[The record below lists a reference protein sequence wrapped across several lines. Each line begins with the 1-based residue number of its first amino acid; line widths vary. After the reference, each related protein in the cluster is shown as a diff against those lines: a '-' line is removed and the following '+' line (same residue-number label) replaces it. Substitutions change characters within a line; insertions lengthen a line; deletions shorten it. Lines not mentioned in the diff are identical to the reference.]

1 MATVKLT
8 PSTLA
13 NSNTQLTITNS
24 SNALTDCSSTNYAT
38 ITNTNASTSNRY
50 IYLRGFNFNDV
61 PSGATVNSFTIRI
74 KGYYTNGYSQAM
86 SVCNGTTAI
95 SGPSATS
102 FTTSVQTREFSNG
115 SMTWDTMKSYG
126 DNFGIRVNC
135 RRSNRNTQATYYIY
149 GAEIEVDYTP
159 AGPVAVTGVS
169 LDQHSANVDLGDTLQ
184 LTETV
189 TPANATDK
197 SVTWSSSNTAVATV
211 DSSGLVTAV
220 SVGNATITVTTTDGG
235 YTDTCAVTVSPV
247 TYVDYVQT
255 DTLVEGKEYII
266 ADGTSGTVHVL
277 TNQSG
282 GSAILQ
288 GITATASG
296 GRISLSSG
304 NAAKAKFTC
313 ELETTG
319 DTGTTLLKDANNKYL
334 YTDSSNHLRV
344 DTWTS
349 SMASKH
355 WHYKGES
362 KHLLWFFKDTAGN
375 DGYTD
380 TSSTYKYYLE
390 VSGGNFTDNHVTSP
404 SLADTTTPAMYIFVK
419 YEGGGNPILYQKD
432 TNGWDVQVQKVWLK
446 VDSST
451 WVEQASSVWS
461 TLFDAGTNYRKMN

>member
-8 PSTLA
+8 PSTLS
-13 NSNTQLTITNS
+13 NSNSQLTITNS
-24 SNALTDCSSTNYAT
+24 DNALTDVSSSNYAT
-38 ITNTNASTSNRY
+38 ITNTNNSTSNRY
-50 IYLRGFNFNDV
+50 IYLKGFNFSSV
-61 PSGATVNSFTIRI
+61 PDAATVNSYTIRI
-74 KGYYTNGYSQAM
+74 KGYYTDGYSQAM
-86 SVCNGTTAI
+86 SVCNGTTTI

-115 SMTWDTMKSYG
+115 SMTWATMKGYG
-126 DNFGIRVNC
+126 SEFGIRVNC
-135 RRSNRNTQATYYIY
+135 RRNSRNRQATYYIY

-169 LDQHSANVDLGDTLQ
+169 LDQSSANVDLGDTLQ
-184 LTETV
+184 LTATV
-189 TPANATDK
+189 SPSSATDK
-197 SVTWSSSNTAVATV
+197 SVTWSSSNTSVATV
-211 DSSGLVTAV
+211 NSSGLVTAV
-220 SVGNATITVTTTDGG
+220 SVGSATITVTTTDGG
-235 YTDTCAVTVSPV
+235 FTDTCAVTVSPV

-255 DTLVEGKEYII
+255 DTLVAGKEYII

-277 TNQSG
+277 TNVSG

-288 GITATASG
+288 GITATASS

-304 NAAKAKFTC
+304 NAAKAKFTV

-319 DTGTTLLKDANNKYL
+319 DSSTTLLVDANNKYL

-355 WHYKGES
+355 WHYKAES
-362 KHLLWFFKDTAGN
+362 KHLLWFFKDTSGN

-390 VSGGNFTDNHVTSP
+390 VSNGNFTDNHVTSP
-404 SLADTTTPAMYIFVK
+404 ALSDTTTPAMYIYVK
-419 YEGGGNPILYQKD
+419 DEGGGDEQLSMKVNGSWTQVSKVYQKQS
-432 TNGWDVQVQKVWLK
+432 G
-446 VDSST
+446 S
-451 WVEQASSVWS
+451 WVEVPSSSWS
-461 TLFDAGTNYRKMN
+461 TLFSTSTNYRKMN

>member
-1 MATVKLT
+1 MATIKLT

-13 NSNTQLTITNS
+13 NSNSQLTVTNS

-38 ITNTNASTSNRY
+38 ITNTNNSTSNRY

-61 PSGATVNSFTIRI
+61 PSGATVNSFKIRI
-74 KGYYTNGYSQAM
+74 KGYYTSGYSQAM

-115 SMTWDTMKSYG
+115 SLTWDTMKGYG
-126 DNFGIRVNC
+126 SDFGIRVNC
-135 RRSNRNTQATYYIY
+135 RRSSRNQQATYYIY
-149 GAEIEVDYTP
+149 GAEIEVDYST
-159 AGPVAVTGVS
+159 GPISVTGVS
-169 LDQHSANVDLGDTLQ
+169 LDQSSANVDLGDTLQ

-197 SVTWSSSNTAVATV
+197 SVTWSSSNTSVATV
-211 DSSGLVTAV
+211 NSSGLVTAV

-235 YTDTCAVTVSPV
+235 FTDTCAVTVSPV

-266 ADGTSGTVHVL
+266 ADGNSGSVHVL

-288 GITATASG
+288 GITATASS

-304 NAAKAKFTC
+304 NAAKAKFTV

-404 SLADTTTPAMYIFVK
+404 SLADTTTPAMYIFQK
-419 YEGGGNPILYQKD
+419 DEGGGSEKMYVKE
-432 TNGWDVQVQKVWLK
+432 NGSWQEYSKVYK
-446 VDSST
+446 KINGS
-451 WVEQASSVWS
+451 WVEQPSSAWS
-461 TLFDAGTNYRKMN
+461 TLFDGGTNYRKMN